1 MTEPGIRSVAPER
14 DEEGGA
20 RTSRLGS
27 CESIE
32 RSESERE
39 IGIERNEIVN
49 EARRSKPF
57 NILLNTFN
65 I

>member
-32 RSESERE
+32 RSESE

-49 EARRSKPF
+49 EARRS
-57 NILLNTFN
+57 LL
-65 I
+65 IYY